1 MFIFQHLK
9 LNKLFFCRALVAI
22 SLVLIS
28 NGEEVL
34 LSVPVEAQ
42 ALRENKTIGARRNHL
57 NFALPDISSSPI
69 NEGSGHFTLSGGYKQ
84 SGGGLI
90 GYY

>member
-1 MFIFQHLK
+1 MQSNDVEYLYKVLYTIKYIMF
-9 LNKLFFCRALVAI
+9 
-22 SLVLIS
+22 
-28 NGEEVL
+28 
-34 LSVPVEAQ
+34 VEAQ

-57 NFALPDISSSPI
+57 NFVLPDISSSPI